1 VLKILKEA
9 ASPPRNVRIRILISA
24 EDGNA
29 DRNAAAY
36 STTMTTT
43 NERMQ
48 QLKELGIDVRRTTW
62 QQNQDQQQNF
72 LQNDNNLTLLIVD
85 QSLSLAVELNDDEKK
100 EETSEEDAI
109 GLATY
114 SNSDPTVFAYISI
127 FENLWMRTE
136 I

>member
-1 VLKILKEA
+1 
-9 ASPPRNVRIRILISA
+9 
-24 EDGNA
+24 
-29 DRNAAAY
+29 
-36 STTMTTT
+36 
-43 NERMQ
+43 
-48 QLKELGIDVRRTTW
+48 
-62 QQNQDQQQNF
+62 
-72 LQNDNNLTLLIVD
+72 VD
-85 QSLSLAVELNDDEKK
+85 QSLSLAVELNDDGKK